1 MPYFFLL
8 DFDSLEYEQL
18 LHRMQMLSFHL
29 SDFLDIALLHCVR
42 SDILCDT
49 RLGACDEHPQ
59 KMTAAQAANP
69 TSDGPSE
76 AAIN

>member
-1 MPYFFLL
+1 
-8 DFDSLEYEQL
+8 
-18 LHRMQMLSFHL
+18 MQMLSFCL

-42 SDILCDT
+42 SDIPCDT
-49 RLGACDEHPQ
+49 RLGACDEHPK

-76 AAIN
+76 VAIN